1 VDSQTKYKVG
11 NPSAEVS
18 PRQVKPFEAPKKLA
32 DSSKPKQKR
41 VVKKTNIN
49 LAKSESQL
57 PNVNQDQEKKLKSL
71 IKNAG
76 LSSKY
81 SSSKDFE
88 LSEDNK

>member
-1 VDSQTKYKVG
+1 M
-11 NPSAEVS
+11 S

-57 PNVNQDQEKKLKSL
+57 PNVKQDQDQKLKSL

-81 SSSKDFE
+81 SSLKDLE
-88 LSEDNK
+88 VSEDNK